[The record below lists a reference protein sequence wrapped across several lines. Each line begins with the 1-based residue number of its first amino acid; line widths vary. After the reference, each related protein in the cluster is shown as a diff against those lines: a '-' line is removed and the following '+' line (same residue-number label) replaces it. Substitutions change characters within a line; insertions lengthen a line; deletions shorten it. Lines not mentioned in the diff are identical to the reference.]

1 MPNVSR
7 LKRRLY
13 RVFSPLAV
21 GLCAVAVLVAVGC
34 SLGSSSRSGLVTRST
49 DENGGEMAAVV
60 GGRLGLDLAR
70 GCVLLSGKPVV
81 WPAKTKLTT
90 DPPEIHLPN
99 GAVARQ
105 GDWIR
110 GGGGEIVASQFDETR
125 IRFGEGNLDDVLACA
140 STDGS
145 VVVFA
150 AHGEALDV
158 SSSTV
163 PRCQL
168 RVIADFLDNSRIDG
182 MYPLW
187 CYRLAL
193 TSIPDSWGNRA
204 EIRKVIRRALDVR
217 LRRESFTPRSAS

>member
-1 MPNVSR
+1 MR
-7 LKRRLY
+7 
-13 RVFSPLAV
+13 V
-21 GLCAVAVLVAVGC
+21 GLCAAAVLVAAGC
-34 SLGSSSRSGLVTRST
+34 SLDKSTQNALVTRST

-60 GGRLGLDLAR
+60 GGRLSLDLGR
-70 GCVLLSGKPVV
+70 GCILLSGKPVV

-90 DPPEIHLPN
+90 DPPAIHLPN

-182 MYPLW
+182 IYRIW

-193 TSIPDSWGNRA
+193 RSIPDSWGNRA
-204 EIRKVIRRALDVR
+204 ETRTVIRRALDAR
-217 LRRESFTPRSAS
+217 LRGLTE